1 LALQLTEEAK
11 DLLVQEGYDPAMGAR
26 PLRRAIQ
33 RLIEDPLAD
42 EVLKGNLPEGTVIV
56 VDRDG
61 EQMKLVPTLPEEP
74 AAVGVLA
81 SEASDEVAEPESEES

>member
-1 LALQLTEEAK
+1 
-11 DLLVQEGYDPAMGAR
+11 MGAR

-56 VDRDG
+56 VDR
-61 EQMKLVPTLPEEP
+61 
-74 AAVGVLA
+74 
-81 SEASDEVAEPESEES
+81 EASAGALRRMLRDARAALSAKRSILIFPEGTRVSPGEHAGAETE